1 MTVLLIEIVNLNRV
15 GGVFNTGEESKVT
28 ESLPVELDQS
38 EEEQ

>member
-1 MTVLLIEIVNLNRV
+1 MTILLIEIVPLKRA
-15 GGVFNTGEESKVT
+15 GEVFNTGEESKVT